1 MKKILFLLTLLFSA
15 SMQIGAQT
23 VTFEISSG
31 VDAGTLK
38 SKIEK
43 QMSTLLTAINDANQ
57 RKGDVNFSG
66 LDISNDASASL
77 TMTWNNIN
85 FRTKESQYSYP
96 CVALNGSYP
105 GYRVRDIAVTMV
117 PMSGSDYKGDKER
130 SIYIDFDRNGKI
142 VDFNFSMGLQTLD
155 ILKEGERLKDI
166 DRRLQIIDWCD
177 KFANAYCKKDTAF
190 MQAVFSNDAL
200 IITGKV
206 ITQRVHTD
214 VGLKVVSKVKYVE
227 QTKTEYL
234 NNLKMAFKSNK
245 YINVQFDDY
254 QVVRHGSK
262 PNYYGVTLR
271 QKWNASRYSDEGTVF
286 LIWDFTNEDE
296 PRILVRTWQP
306 LTEKA
311 FKMGDFKLPDNTK
324 K

>member
-1 MKKILFLLTLLFSA
+1 MTLLFSV
-15 SMQIGAQT
+15 SMQIGAQK
-23 VTFEISSG
+23 VAFEISSG

-66 LDISNDASASL
+66 LDISNDATASL
-77 TMTWNNIN
+77 TMTWTHAH
-85 FRTKESQYSYP
+85 FRASKSQYSYP
-96 CVALNGSYP
+96 CVALNGRNP

-117 PMSGSDYKGDKER
+117 PIPGSDYKGAKER
-130 SIYIDFDRNGKI
+130 DIYIDFDRNGKI

-155 ILKEGERLKDI
+155 ILKEGERLNDI

-214 VGLKVVSKVKYVE
+214 LGLKDVTKVKYVE

-234 NNLKMAFKSNK
+234 NNLKKAFRSNK
-245 YINVQFDDY
+245 YINVQFSDY
-254 QVVRHGSK
+254 QVVRHRSK

-271 QKWNASRYSDEGTVF
+271 QKWHASKYSDEGTVF
-286 LIWDFTNEDE
+286 LIWDFTNPDE
-296 PRILVRTWQP
+296 PLIHVRTWQP

-311 FKMGDFKLPDNTK
+311 FKIGDFKLPDTTK